1 VAEEVVAAGLVF
13 PAAVVRKIRARIAQD
28 SELSRTELSREVC
41 QWQDWR
47 APNGRL
53 REMACRLALLELERR
68 GAVVLP
74 ERRSAVRRTM
84 ATQRWPGIADR
95 VLRCELDGLGAIEL
109 VTVSAARNRELSGLW
124 NDLIAGYHYLGYR
137 PLVGAQ
143 QRYLIESEHYG
154 ILGALGFSA
163 AARRVA
169 VRDRWIGWSDELRAE
184 HLERVVCNSRFLLL
198 PWVEVRNLASRVLG
212 LAARR
217 LRADWKRAYG
227 YEPVLLETF
236 VEQDRFAGTCY
247 RAANWVP
254 LGHTTGRGRQ
264 DCRHARALARKEVF
278 AYPLCERWREQ
289 LGVEPV
295 AAPGEDWAEQELGG
309 ARLNDRRLTRRFV
322 SIGRDF
328 YARPQANV
336 SKACNG
342 SRAKAKAVYRFLD
355 NPQVSLAM
363 LLESHQQQT
372 LTRMAEHQVVL
383 AVQDTTSF
391 NYTAHPLTD
400 GLGPINTRGDAAIGL
415 LLHDTVAVTPAGLT
429 LGVLDAQV
437 WAREWEGAGK
447 ERRKERPIEQ
457 KESRKWLRSYE
468 AAARAQA
475 ELKRTQ
481 VISVGDREAD
491 IAELFALAREHLE
504 AGGPHLLVRAREDR
518 LLADAG
524 AQKLWENVEQQAVA
538 GYRQLRVPPRPGRP
552 ARTAE
557 LSVRFRAVEIRAPQG
572 KSALGNLRLWAV
584 HARERRPPAGTT
596 AVEWM
601 LLTTMEVRTF
611 DQACEKLDWYTQ
623 RWMIEVFHRTLK
635 SGCRIEHRQLG
646 SARRLENCLAIDM
659 IVASR
664 IMHLTW
670 LGRTSPDLPCTIY
683 FEDQQWKALYC
694 FHKKT
699 PTPPRNVPALREVIG
714 WIAQLGGHLGR
725 NGDRPPGTQVLWEGL
740 QRADDIVEMGK
751 IFFANPARAP

>member
-1 VAEEVVAAGLVF
+1 MVAAGLVF
-13 PAAVVRKIRARIAQD
+13 PAAVVRRIRARIAQD
-28 SELSRTELSREVC
+28 EELTRTELSREVC
-41 QWQDWR
+41 QWQGWR

-53 REMACRLALLELERR
+53 REMACRLALLELERC
-68 GAVVLP
+68 GEVVLP
-74 ERRSAVRRTM
+74 VRRSAVRRTM

-95 VLRCELDGLGAIEL
+95 ALRCELADLGAIEL
-109 VTVSAARNRELSGLW
+109 IAVSAERNRELSGLW

-143 QRYLIESEHYG
+143 KRYLIESEHYG
-154 ILGALGFSA
+154 TLGALGFSA

-184 HLERVVCNSRFLLL
+184 HLERVVCNSRFLIL

-227 YEPVLLETF
+227 YRPVLLETF
-236 VEQDRFAGTCY
+236 VEPGRFAGTCY
-247 RAANWVP
+247 RAANWVH
-254 LGHTTGRGRQ
+254 LGQTSGRGRQ
-264 DCRHARALARKEVF
+264 DCRHARALERKEVF

-289 LGVEPV
+289 LGVEPT
-295 AAPGEDWAEQELGG
+295 APCEDWAAQELGC
-309 ARLNDRRLTRRFV
+309 AQLSDRRLTRRFV

-336 SKACNG
+336 TQACNG

-355 NPQVSLAM
+355 NDEVSLAK
-363 LLESHQQQT
+363 LLEPHQRQT
-372 LTRMAEHQVVL
+372 LERMAEHKVVL

-391 NYTAHPLTD
+391 NYTAHPLTE
-400 GLGPINTRGDAAIGL
+400 GLGPIGTKGQAAIGI
-415 LLHDTVAVTPAGLT
+415 LLHDTVAVTPEGMA

-437 WAREWEGAGK
+437 WARQWEGEGK
-447 ERRKERPIEQ
+447 ESRKERPIEL

-468 AAARAQA
+468 AAARVQT
-475 ELKRTQ
+475 ELKRTR

-491 IAELFALAREHLE
+491 IAELFALAREHIE
-504 AGGPHLLVRAREDR
+504 AGGPHLLVRASEDR
-518 LLADAG
+518 SLADADG
-524 AQKLWENVEQQAVA
+524 KKLWEKVEAEPVA
-538 GYRQLRVPPRPGRP
+538 GYRQITVPPRPGRK

-557 LSVRFRAVEIRAPQG
+557 LSVRFSEVVIRPPQG

-584 HARERRPPAGTT
+584 HARERRPPTGAS
-596 AVEWM
+596 ALEWM
-601 LLTTMEVRTF
+601 LLTTMEVSDF
-611 DQACEKLDWYTQ
+611 DQACEKLDWYAQ

-670 LGRTSPDLPCTIY
+670 LGRTAPDLPCTIY
-683 FEDQQWKALYC
+683 FEDEQWKALYC
-694 FHKKT
+694 FHKRT
-699 PTPPRNVPALREVIG
+699 PTPQKNVPAIREVIG
-714 WIAQLGGHLGR
+714 WIAKLGGHLGR

>member
-1 VAEEVVAAGLVF
+1 MAAGLVF

-28 SELSRTELSREVC
+28 KELTRTELSREVC

-53 REMACRLALLELERR
+53 REMACRVALLELERR

-74 ERRSAVRRTM
+74 ERRSAVRTTM
-84 ATQRWPGIADR
+84 GSERWPGIEDR
-95 VLRCELDGLGAIEL
+95 AVRCELAGLGAIEL
-109 VTVSAARNRELSGLW
+109 VEVSAERDGELSQLW
-124 NDLIAGYHYLGYR
+124 NDLIAGYHYLGYT

-143 QRYLIESEHYG
+143 KRYLIESERYG
-154 ILGALGFSA
+154 YLGALGFSA

-169 VRDRWIGWSDELRAE
+169 VRDRWIGWSEAARAE
-184 HLERVVCNSRFLLL
+184 HLQRLVCNSRFLIL

-217 LRADWKRAYG
+217 IRADWKRSYG
-227 YEPVLLETF
+227 YQPVLLETF
-236 VEQDRFAGTCY
+236 VAQRRFAGTCY
-247 RAANWVP
+247 RAANWIH
-254 LGHTTGRGRQ
+254 LGSTSGRGRQ
-264 DCRHARALARKEVF
+264 DCRHARALERKEVF
-278 AYPLCERWREQ
+278 AYPLCERWREP
-289 LGVEPV
+289 LGV
-295 AAPGEDWAEQELGG
+295 APAPACEDWAEQELGRATLG
-309 ARLNDRRLTRRFV
+309 DARLTRRFV

-328 YARPQANV
+328 YSRPQANV
-336 SKACNG
+336 TKACNG
-342 SRAKAKAVYRFLD
+342 SRAQAKAVYRFLD
-355 NPQVSLAM
+355 NEAVSLAR
-363 LLESHQQQT
+363 LLEPHQQQT
-372 LTRMAEHQVVL
+372 LARMAEHKVVL

-400 GLGPINTRGDAAIGL
+400 GLGPIGTTSQAAIGI
-415 LLHDTVAVTPAGLT
+415 LLHDTVAVTPDGLA

-437 WAREWEGAGK
+437 WAREWEEDGEDK
-447 ERRKERPIEQ
+447 KRERPIEQ

-491 IAELFALAREHLE
+491 IAELFALAREHIE
-504 AGGPHLLVRAREDR
+504 AGGPHLLVRASEDR
-518 LLADAG
+518 SLAEAG
-524 AQKLWENVEQQAVA
+524 GQKLWETVEAQPVA
-538 GYRQLRVPPRPGRP
+538 GYRQLAVPPRPGRK

-557 LSVRFRAVEIRAPQG
+557 LSVRFCEVVIRPPQG

-584 HARERRPPAGTT
+584 HARERRPPAGVS

-601 LLTTMEVRTF
+601 LLTTMEVSDF
-611 DQACEKLDWYTQ
+611 DQACEKLDWYAQ

-646 SARRLENCLAIDM
+646 SVRRLENCLAIDM

-683 FEDQQWKALYC
+683 FEDEQWKALYC
-694 FHKKT
+694 FHNKT
-699 PTPPRNVPALREVIG
+699 PTPQKHVPAIREVIG

-725 NGDRPPGTQVLWEGL
+725 NSDRPPGTQVLWEGL
-740 QRADDIVEMGK
+740 QRADDIVETAK
-751 IFFANPARAP
+751 IFFAHLARAP

>member
-28 SELSRTELSREVC
+28 KELTRTGLSREVC

-53 REMACRLALLELERR
+53 REMTCRLALLELERR
-68 GAVVLP
+68 GEVVLP
-74 ERRSAVRRTM
+74 ERRSAVRTTM
-84 ATQRWPGIADR
+84 ATQRWPGINDRPLRGELAD
-95 VLRCELDGLGAIEL
+95 LGAIEL
-109 VTVSAARNRELSGLW
+109 VTVSAERDRELSGLW

-143 QRYLIESEHYG
+143 KRYLIASEHYG
-154 ILGALGFSA
+154 TLGALGFSA

-184 HLERVVCNSRFLLL
+184 HLARIVCNSRFLIL
-198 PWVEVRNLASRVLG
+198 PWVEVRHLASRVLG

-227 YEPVLLETF
+227 YAPVLLETF
-236 VEQDRFAGTCY
+236 VEQGRFAGTCY
-247 RAANWVP
+247 RAANWVH
-254 LGHTTGRGRQ
+254 LGHTSGRGRQ
-264 DCRHARALARKEVF
+264 DCRHARALERKEVF

-289 LGVEPV
+289 LGVV
-295 AAPGEDWAEQELGG
+295 AAAPGEDWAAQEFGR

-336 SKACNG
+336 TKACNG

-355 NPQVSLAM
+355 NEEVSLAR
-363 LLESHQQQT
+363 LLEPHQHHT
-372 LTRMAEHQVVL
+372 RERMAEHKVVL

-391 NYTAHPLTD
+391 NYTAHALTE
-400 GLGPINTRGDAAIGL
+400 GLGPIGTKNQAAIGI
-415 LLHDTVAVTPAGLT
+415 LLHDTVAVTPEGLA

-437 WAREWEGAGK
+437 WAREWEGDGK
-447 ERRKERPIEQ
+447 ESRKERPIAF

-468 AAARAQA
+468 AAARVQA

-504 AGGPHLLVRAREDR
+504 AGGPHLLVRASEDR
-518 LLADAG
+518 SLADADG
-524 AQKLWENVEQQAVA
+524 KKLWEQVEAEPVA
-538 GYRQLRVPPRPGRP
+538 GYRQIAVPPRPGRT
-552 ARTAE
+552 ARSAE
-557 LSVRFRAVEIRAPQG
+557 LSVRFCAVVIRPPQG
-572 KSALGNLRLWAV
+572 KRALGNLPLWAV
-584 HARERRPPAGTT
+584 HVRERRPPSGVSAL
-596 AVEWM
+596 EWM
-601 LLTTMEVRTF
+601 LLTTMEVSDF
-611 DQACEKLDWYTQ
+611 AQACEKLDWYAQ

-646 SARRLENCLAIDM
+646 SVRRLENCLAIDM

-683 FEDQQWKALYC
+683 FEDEQWKALYC

-699 PTPPRNVPALREVIG
+699 PTPQKNVPAIREVIG
-714 WIAQLGGHLGR
+714 WIAKLGGHLGR
-725 NGDRPPGTQVLWEGL
+725 NCDRPPGTQVLWEGL

-751 IFFANPARAP
+751 IFLANPARAP

>member
-1 VAEEVVAAGLVF
+1 VAAGLAF
-13 PAAVVRKIRARIAQD
+13 PVAVVRTIRARIAQD
-28 SELSRTELSREVC
+28 KELTRTQLSREVC
-41 QWQDWR
+41 QWLDWR

-53 REMACRLALLELERR
+53 REMACRLALLKLEKH
-68 GAVVLP
+68 GEVVLP
-74 ERRSAVRRTM
+74 ERRSAVRTTM
-84 ATQRWPGIADR
+84 AAERWEGIHDR
-95 VLRCELDGLGAIEL
+95 PLRCELADLGAIEL
-109 VTVSAARNRELSGLW
+109 VAVSAEHDGELSQLW

-143 QRYLIESEHYG
+143 NHYLIASERYG
-154 ILGALGFSA
+154 YLGALGFSA
-163 AARRVA
+163 AARRLSA
-169 VRDRWIGWSDELRAE
+169 RDRWIGWSDPARAA
-184 HLERVVCNSRFLLL
+184 HLHRLVCNSRFLIL

-217 LRADWKRAYG
+217 LRADWKRRYG

-236 VEQDRFAGTCY
+236 VEPDRFAGTCY
-247 RAANWVP
+247 RAANWVA
-254 LGHTTGRGRQ
+254 LGQTSGRGRQ
-264 DCRHARALARKEVF
+264 DCGHTRALERKQVF

-289 LGVEPV
+289 LGVVPR
-295 AAPGEDWAEQELGG
+295 APGEDWAEQELGG
-309 ARLNDRRLTRRFV
+309 AALNDARLTRRFV

-336 SKACNG
+336 TQACNG

-355 NPQVSLAM
+355 NEEVSLAK
-363 LLESHQQQT
+363 LLAPHQRQT
-372 LTRMAEHQVVL
+372 LERMAEHKVVL

-400 GLGPINTRGDAAIGL
+400 GLGPIGTKSQAALGI
-415 LLHDTVAVTPAGLT
+415 LLHDTVAVTPEGLA

-437 WAREWEGAGK
+437 WAREWEEDAEGK
-447 ERRKERPIEQ
+447 KEKRSIEQ

-481 VISVGDREAD
+481 VVSVGDREAD
-491 IAELFALAREHLE
+491 IAELFALAREHIE
-504 AGGPHLLVRAREDR
+504 AGGPHLLIRASEDR
-518 LLADAG
+518 SLADAG
-524 AQKLWENVEQQAVA
+524 GWKLWEKVEAQPVA
-538 GYRQLRVPPRPGRP
+538 GYRPITVPPRPGRK

-557 LSVRFRAVEIRAPQG
+557 LSVRFCEVVIRPPQG
-572 KSALGNLRLWAV
+572 KSALGHLRLWAV
-584 HARERRPPAGTT
+584 HARERRPPAGMS

-601 LLTTMEVRTF
+601 LLTTMEVSDF
-611 DQACEKLDWYTQ
+611 DQACEKLDWYAQ

-646 SARRLENCLAIDM
+646 SVRRLENCLAIDM

-670 LGRTSPDLPCTIY
+670 LGRTAPDLPCTIY
-683 FEDQQWKALYC
+683 FEDEQWKALYC
-694 FHKKT
+694 FHKRTST
-699 PTPPRNVPALREVIG
+699 PQKNVPAMREVIG

-725 NGDRPPGTQVLWEGL
+725 KSDRPPGTQVLWEGL
-740 QRADDIVEMGK
+740 QRADDIVETAK
-751 IFFANPARAP
+751 IFFANPVRAP